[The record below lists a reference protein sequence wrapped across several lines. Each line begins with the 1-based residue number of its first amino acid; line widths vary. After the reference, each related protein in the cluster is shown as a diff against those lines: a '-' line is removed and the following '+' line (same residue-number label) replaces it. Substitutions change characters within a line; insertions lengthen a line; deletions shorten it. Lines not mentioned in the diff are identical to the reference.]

1 MQIRDRILEFR
12 RVRADSLRPH
22 PRNWRTHPPAQQE
35 AMRGVLAEIGY
46 ADALLVRQLAGGD
59 LQLIDGHLR
68 AELTPDALVPVLVL
82 DLDEEETLKLLV
94 TFDPLAALAEAD
106 ATMLHG
112 LLEEVRTESE
122 ALTALLQSL
131 AAVNPLG
138 AVNPLDA
145 DVPSP
150 PNGDLLV
157 PASFQV
163 VVQCIDEDQQRDVYE
178 RLKAEGFQCR
188 VQSL

>member
-46 ADALLVRQLAGGD
+46 ADALLVRQLTGGD

-68 AELTPDALVPVLVL
+68 AELTPDSLVPVLVL
-82 DLDEEETLKLLV
+82 DVTEEEALKLLV
-94 TFDPLAALAEAD
+94 TFDPLAAQAETDANMLHALLAE
-106 ATMLHG
+106 
-112 LLEEVRTESE
+112 VQTESE
-122 ALTALLQSL
+122 AVASLLQSL
-131 AAVNPLG
+131 AAVNPVE
-138 AVNPLDA
+138 AECEMPQPPLD
-145 DVPSP
+145 
-150 PNGDLLV
+150 DLFL

>member
-46 ADALLVRQLAGGD
+46 ADALLVRQLTGGD

-68 AELTPDALVPVLVL
+68 AELTPDSLVPVLVL
-82 DLDEEETLKLLV
+82 DVTEEEALKLLV

-131 AAVNPLG
+131 G

-150 PNGDLLV
+150 PNGELLV